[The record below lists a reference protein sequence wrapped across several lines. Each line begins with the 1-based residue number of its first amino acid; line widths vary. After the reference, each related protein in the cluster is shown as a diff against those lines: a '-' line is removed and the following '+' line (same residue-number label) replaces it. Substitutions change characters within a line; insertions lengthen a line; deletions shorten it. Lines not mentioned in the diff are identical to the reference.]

1 MLSIPRHSL
10 IAAPVCGL
18 ALVLLSGCD
27 RPPALHV
34 AEGQAQGTSYHIKWW
49 SENAS
54 DDQAIAGDMTATFK
68 RIDQAISTYRD
79 DSWLARFNQSTST
92 AWQQAPKSVLALLSI
107 AREVNRQSGGCYDP
121 TIAPLFRLWGF
132 QTHQFHVPNDNA
144 ISNAL
149 THTGLQHIEV
159 NTHTGEIRKTRPDL
173 SLDLSSMGEGYT
185 IEQLADVLQQHG
197 ITNYLVEMG
206 GDLFA
211 RGHKPDGSAWRVGIE
226 KPQQGAPASQRA
238 FDITRQ
244 DGVSLNTSGTYRR
257 HFDEQGKT
265 YGHIIDA
272 RTGRPVTHHLVSA
285 SVFGTRPALT
295 DAWATT
301 LLCLGPR
308 EGLDAANQ
316 LNMPVYLV
324 EKQGQTPVTH
334 ESGALKSTPLVKEVT
349 DN

>member
-1 MLSIPRHSL
+1 MLSIPRHSF

-49 SENAS
+49 SEDAS

-132 QTHQFHVPNDNA
+132 QTHQFHVPADDA

-159 NTHTGEIRKTRPDL
+159 NTHTG
-173 SLDLSSMGEGYT
+173 MF
-185 IEQLADVLQQHG
+185 
-197 ITNYLVEMG
+197 N
-206 GDLFA
+206 
-211 RGHKPDGSAWRVGIE
+211 
-226 KPQQGAPASQRA
+226 
-238 FDITRQ
+238 
-244 DGVSLNTSGTYRR
+244 
-257 HFDEQGKT
+257 
-265 YGHIIDA
+265 
-272 RTGRPVTHHLVSA
+272 
-285 SVFGTRPALT
+285 
-295 DAWATT
+295 
-301 LLCLGPR
+301 
-308 EGLDAANQ
+308 
-316 LNMPVYLV
+316 
-324 EKQGQTPVTH
+324 
-334 ESGALKSTPLVKEVT
+334 
-349 DN
+349 